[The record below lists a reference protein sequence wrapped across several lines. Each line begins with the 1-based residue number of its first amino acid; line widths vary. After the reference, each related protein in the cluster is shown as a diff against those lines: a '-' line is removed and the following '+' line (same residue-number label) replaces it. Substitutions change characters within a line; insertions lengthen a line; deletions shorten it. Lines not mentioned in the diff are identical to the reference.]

1 MTIWKESDVKP
12 QRGAQHLDEGPKVR
26 VGRPDASAPAPVP
39 TLSSEEVAVLECLQE
54 AGTGL
59 TLRQIGSRVSCE
71 PDTLVQVVSV
81 LVERDLVVRLNTI
94 IPSYSFRERNPRV
107 HAG

>member
-1 MTIWKESDVKP
+1 MKP

-26 VGRPDASAPAPVP
+26 VSRPDASAPAPVP

-81 LVERDLVVRLNTI
+81 LVDGIWSSGSTPSFLLLFMEPQTYADIRRVPGVRD
-94 IPSYSFRERNPRV
+94 
-107 HAG
+107 